1 VQQNILEA
9 NKAPTFI
16 AIEGSIGVGKS
27 SLANKLAGSLNGTLV
42 KENVDD
48 NPFLEQF
55 YSLNKQSA
63 LPLELHFLL
72 ARAKQWSHLV
82 EHDFSSQHLVC
93 DFILQ
98 KDPIFAQQ
106 TLNADEYHLY
116 QQIYQSMNIPM
127 RTPDL
132 VIYLQA
138 PVDALQ
144 ARIKQRGVK
153 YEKNIS
159 NSYLQQLSNA
169 YTNFF
174 HHYDA
179 SPLLIVNSSE
189 INPVDN
195 EADYQ
200 QLLSH
205 ICSTHSGRHFLNPLA
220 NS

>member
-1 VQQNILEA
+1 MQKNILDIS
-9 NKAPTFI
+9 KAPKFI
-16 AIEGSIGVGKS
+16 AIEGAIGVGKS
-27 SLANKLAGSLNGTLV
+27 SLASKVARSLNCALV
-42 KENVDD
+42 KENIDD
-48 NPFLEQF
+48 NPFLEPF

-82 EHDFSSQHLVC
+82 EHDFSSQHLVS

-98 KDPIFAQQ
+98 KDPIFAKQ

-116 QQIYQSMNIPM
+116 QQIYQSMNIPA

-132 VIYLQA
+132 IIYLQA
-138 PVDALQ
+138 PVDVLQ
-144 ARIKQRGVK
+144 TRIKRRGVK

-159 NSYLQQLSNA
+159 NPYLQRLSDA
-169 YTNFF
+169 YTDFF

-205 ICSTHSGRHFLNPLA
+205 ICSTHSGRHYLNPLA
-220 NS
+220 NP

>member
-1 VQQNILEA
+1 VQQNILET

-16 AIEGSIGVGKS
+16 AIEGAIGVGKS
-27 SLANKLAGSLNGTLV
+27 SLANKLARSLNGTLV

-169 YTNFF
+169 YTDFF

>member
-1 VQQNILEA
+1 VQQNTFKT
-9 NKAPTFI
+9 NKAPMFI
-16 AIEGSIGVGKS
+16 AIEGAIGVGKS
-27 SLANKLAGSLNGTLV
+27 SLANKLARSLNGTLI

-82 EHDFSSQHLVC
+82 EHDFSSQHLVS

-106 TLNADEYHLY
+106 TLNDDEYHLY

-138 PVDALQ
+138 PVDTLQ
-144 ARIKQRGVK
+144 ARIKQRGVT

-200 QLLSH
+200 QLLNH
-205 ICSTHSGRHFLNPLA
+205 ICSTHSGRHYLNPLA